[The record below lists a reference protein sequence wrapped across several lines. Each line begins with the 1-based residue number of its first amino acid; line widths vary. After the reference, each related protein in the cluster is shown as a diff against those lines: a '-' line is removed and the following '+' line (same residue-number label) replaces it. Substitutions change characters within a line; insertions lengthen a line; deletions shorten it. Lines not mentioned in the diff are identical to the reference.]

1 MSDYKGALFHSARWG
16 SSIDLTG
23 KQFANI
29 GNGSSSVQ
37 IVPAVV
43 DRVSHLSVFQ
53 RTAQWILPTPNDV
66 YTPEQQR
73 AFAEDPSL
81 MSDLYAEKQQEVH
94 YLFGHGVLN
103 EKTIVDQ
110 VLSMCE
116 GYLNTVTDP
125 VLRAKLQPPYPV
137 MCKRLIFAS
146 GNGYYEA
153 LQKPNAELVTE
164 GIERFTANGILTSD
178 GVEREFDVVCLS
190 TGFRAHEWSRPI
202 GLVGDGITLDQ
213 AWADGAIS
221 YQTTMLAGFS
231 NLFMVGGPYSPTG
244 NTSFMAAAELQS
256 THILRLLAMRH
267 DLGARTI
274 APRPDRQRAFVD
286 DMRTRSE
293 TTVWQSGC
301 SSWYHDEHGRIDVW
315 TRSPEDFVAMME
327 AGPVES
333 DYELSGQAVGRHS
346 YSGLSAPA

>member
-1 MSDYKGALFHSARWG
+1 M
-16 SSIDLTG
+16 
-23 KQFANI
+23 
-29 GNGSSSVQ
+29 
-37 IVPAVV
+37 
-43 DRVSHLSVFQ
+43 SHLSVFQ

-73 AFAEDPSL
+73 AFAENPSL

-178 GVEREFDVVCLS
+178 GVEREFDVIWPPPS
-190 TGFRAHEWSRPI
+190 
-202 GLVGDGITLDQ
+202 
-213 AWADGAIS
+213 
-221 YQTTMLAGFS
+221 
-231 NLFMVGGPYSPTG
+231 YSPHTSSGSWQCATIWVPGRSVRDPTG
-244 NTSFMAAAELQS
+244 SGRSWTTCVRGQRRPCGRADARAGTTTSTAVSMS
-256 THILRLLAMRH
+256 GH
-267 DLGARTI
+267 DRRRT
-274 APRPDRQRAFVD
+274 
-286 DMRTRSE
+286 S
-293 TTVWQSGC
+293 WQ
-301 SSWYHDEHGRIDVW
+301 
-315 TRSPEDFVAMME
+315 
-327 AGPVES
+327 
-333 DYELSGQAVGRHS
+333 
-346 YSGLSAPA
+346 